1 MHVVSQNTKMPKQ
14 KSSTSTNNTAKQISL
29 KTITGIDGSL
39 ESLKTSKMVSQT
51 DKYFADEMPE
61 YFSLLEQ
68 IADDLQLSENITENY
83 EGDESDDFIETVR
96 EIAEKLFNEIKHSI
110 ENTPIE
116 NQSKKTKF
124 IKALI
129 RIFSILLN
137 ANLNSAKK
145 NKQSYKTKCK
155 TCFEQ
160 WQGQGLNKLPTAQA
174 PKPAAV
180 EDHEVPE
187 QETSKSQ
194 DQDTN
199 NLK

>member
-1 MHVVSQNTKMPKQ
+1 
-14 KSSTSTNNTAKQISL
+14 
-29 KTITGIDGSL
+29 
-39 ESLKTSKMVSQT
+39 
-51 DKYFADEMPE
+51 MPE
-61 YFSLLEQ
+61 YFPLLEQ

-145 NKQSYKTKCK
+145 NKQSYKTKRK

-160 WQGQGLNKLPTAQA
+160 WQGQILDKIPTAQVLEA
-174 PKPAAV
+174 PAV
-180 EDHEVPE
+180 EDQEVPE

-194 DQDTN
+194 DQDIN

>member
-1 MHVVSQNTKMPKQ
+1 
-14 KSSTSTNNTAKQISL
+14 
-29 KTITGIDGSL
+29 
-39 ESLKTSKMVSQT
+39 
-51 DKYFADEMPE
+51 MPE
-61 YFSLLEQ
+61 YFPLLEQ

-145 NKQSYKTKCK
+145 K
-155 TCFEQ
+155 
-160 WQGQGLNKLPTAQA
+160 
-174 PKPAAV
+174 
-180 EDHEVPE
+180 
-187 QETSKSQ
+187 
-194 DQDTN
+194 
-199 NLK
+199 

>member
-145 NKQSYKTKCK
+145 K
-155 TCFEQ
+155 
-160 WQGQGLNKLPTAQA
+160 
-174 PKPAAV
+174 
-180 EDHEVPE
+180 
-187 QETSKSQ
+187 
-194 DQDTN
+194 
-199 NLK
+199 